1 MRNKKF
7 TIVANVFALPLEQVM
22 LKACKLNAPFRRFSL
37 ISGLTATEKVIVID
51 ETDGSAEPAL
61 FEGESLLETSSLYDV
76 EDFDMTLSPNGW
88 LVFDTSRTKIREC
101 LFQLYKLI
109 PNQKKFYRPT
119 FIDHSPSLRVGLY
132 HDIIDI
138 ATATV
143 TYPPSLKIGHTIDGG
158 GGGSFYYDVIPV
170 PTKKS
175 TWEILTIL
183 KDSDEYRD
191 KLVCVISRHG
201 YYYNIVNDGS
211 DIAIRPSD
219 GPIIDFL
226 HLDCDA
232 IIMDISESPLNGVR
246 DSVCPSAQ
254 LGYEQF
260 IYYITWKLSCQTLIE
275 YRRLSKQLYVS
286 ALKDRQVSGFI
297 SVPKK

>member
-22 LKACKLNAPFRRFSL
+22 LKACELNAPFRHFNL

-51 ETDGSAEPAL
+51 ETDGLAEPTI
-61 FEGESLLETSSLYDV
+61 FEGETLLETSSSYDV

-109 PNQKKFYRPT
+109 RGQTKFYRPT

-132 HDIIDI
+132 HDVIDTL
-138 ATATV
+138 TATI

-158 GGGSFYYDVIPV
+158 GGGSFYYQVIPV

-191 KLVCVISRHG
+191 KLVCVISRYG
-201 YYYNIVNDGS
+201 YYYNIVNDGK
-211 DIAIRPSD
+211 DIAIRSSSAAE

-232 IIMDISESPLNGVR
+232 IIMDISVM
-246 DSVCPSAQ
+246 D
-254 LGYEQF
+254 YEQL
-260 IYYITWKLSCQTLIE
+260 IYFLTWKLSCNTLIE
-275 YRRLSKQLYVS
+275 YRKADKQLYVS
-286 ALKDRQVSGFI
+286 ALKNRQVCGFI
-297 SVPKK
+297 SMPKTK